1 MTRGSSLPFPNP
13 DPSAPHDPPP
23 PLAGVRPPARGWMDP
38 PFVFPSSLRDLERD
52 TDGDD
57 EPSLRPQ
64 DTVAVAA
71 LRAADLEESS
81 RVTCRRL
88 PRFPNRPHFLFR
100 SGVAPVLRNYGKFW
114 ICISNVASRSYI
126 SIYSSPML
134 YINTTSLPAASIFA
148 GSSKSIRKSSPPLCK
163 EISR

>member
-1 MTRGSSLPFPNP
+1 MYSSHSWLAAPSPMTRGSSLPFPNP

-88 PRFPNRPHFLFR
+88 LHFSNRAHFLFR
-100 SGVAPVLRNYGKFW
+100 SGVAPVLRNYVDFGF
-114 ICISNVASRSYI
+114 AFAFR
-126 SIYSSPML
+126 
-134 YINTTSLPAASIFA
+134 TLPAENSTGI
-148 GSSKSIRKSSPPLCK
+148 GSCWSVVLIGDSDLDG
-163 EISR
+163 

>member
-1 MTRGSSLPFPNP
+1 MYSSHSWLAAPSPMTRGSSLPFPNP

-71 LRAADLEESS
+71 LRAADLEEF
-81 RVTCRRL
+81 VK
-88 PRFPNRPHFLFR
+88 
-100 SGVAPVLRNYGKFW
+100 G
-114 ICISNVASRSYI
+114 NV
-126 SIYSSPML
+126 PPP
-134 YINTTSLPAASIFA
+134 TSLPQSPTLSISV
-148 GSSKSIRKSSPPLCK
+148 GGCPSP
-163 EISR
+163 

>member
-88 PRFPNRPHFLFR
+88 PRFPNRHTFYFGRGLPQSLGIMVNFGFAFR
-100 SGVAPVLRNYGKFW
+100 MLLAVRTFPFTLAPCY
-114 ICISNVASRSYI
+114 
-126 SIYSSPML
+126 
-134 YINTTSLPAASIFA
+134 T
-148 GSSKSIRKSSPPLCK
+148 
-163 EISR
+163 